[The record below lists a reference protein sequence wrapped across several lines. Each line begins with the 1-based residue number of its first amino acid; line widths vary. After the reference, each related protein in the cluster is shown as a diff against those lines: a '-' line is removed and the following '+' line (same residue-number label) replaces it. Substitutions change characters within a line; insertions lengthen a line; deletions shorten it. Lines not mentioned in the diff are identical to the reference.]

1 MRALVAALT
10 FLSAGLI
17 AAECLPASAQDYPN
31 RPVTIVAP
39 SAPGGLY
46 SLFSRLIG
54 NKFEQR
60 LGKPFV
66 VENRPG
72 AGSIVGMQSVARAA
86 GDGYTLMVVNSTG
99 MAANVTL
106 HKSLPYDS
114 VADFVPVGLLAM
126 VPEVLVV
133 NAALPIHS
141 IADITSFA
149 KQKENISFGSAG
161 AGTTQH
167 ISGEMLKRALGIN
180 MTHVP
185 YKGMAPA
192 LNDLTGGH
200 IEMMFSPVPNSLP
213 LIQAGKLRLL
223 GINSMQRMEAIPD
236 ARPLAELGIKDFD
249 VASWFMLVAP
259 AKTPKPVV
267 DRLHAELRGFINDPD
282 VRQEY
287 IKMGLVPVDSD
298 SPEKL
303 KSFVQAEITR
313 WGDIVRR
320 AGLAGIE

>member
-1 MRALVAALT
+1 MRALVAGLRAL
-10 FLSAGLI
+10 LI
-17 AAECLPASAQDYPN
+17 SIFAAASLPAFAQDYPN

-54 NKFEQR
+54 SKFEQR

-72 AGSIVGMQSVARAA
+72 AGSVVGALSVARSAP
-86 GDGYTLMVVNSTG
+86 DGYTLMVANSTG
-99 MAANVTL
+99 LAANVML
-106 HKSLPYDS
+106 HKSLPYDP
-114 VADFVPVGLLAM
+114 VRDFTPVGLLAL

-141 IADITSFA
+141 IADLTSFT
-149 KQKENISFGSAG
+149 KQKGNISFGSAG

-180 MTHVP
+180 MIHVP

-200 IEMMFSPVPNSLP
+200 IEMMFSPIPNSLP
-213 LIQAGKLRLL
+213 LIQSGKLRML
-223 GINSMQRMEAIPD
+223 GVNTTQRLKAIPD
-236 ARPLAELGIKDFD
+236 APPLSELGIKEFN

-259 AKTPKPVV
+259 AKTPPAIIE
-267 DRLHAELRGFINDPD
+267 RLHAELRGFINDPD
-282 VRQEY
+282 VRRN
-287 IKMGLVPVDSD
+287 
-298 SPEKL
+298 
-303 KSFVQAEITR
+303 T
-313 WGDIVRR
+313 
-320 AGLAGIE
+320 

>member
-1 MRALVAALT
+1 MNALLRCAAMVLAILAT
-10 FLSAGLI
+10 AS
-17 AAECLPASAQDYPN
+17 ASAQEYPN
-31 RPVTIVAP
+31 RAVTIVAP

-60 LGKPFV
+60 FGKPFV

-72 AGSIVGMQSVARAA
+72 AGSIVGMQSVTRSTP
-86 GDGYTLMVVNSTG
+86 DGYTLMVANSTG

-106 HKSLPYDS
+106 QKSLPYDP
-114 VADFVPVGLLAM
+114 VRDFTPVGLLAL

-133 NAALPIHS
+133 NAALPVHS
-141 IADITSFA
+141 LADLTSFA
-149 KQKENISFGSAG
+149 KQKGDISFGSAG
-161 AGTTQH
+161 AGTSQH

-192 LNDLTGGH
+192 LNDLIAGH
-200 IEMMFSPVPNSLP
+200 IEIMFSPVPNSLP

-223 GINSMQRMEAIPD
+223 GINTTQRVEAIPD
-236 ARPLAELGIKDFD
+236 ALPLAQLGIKDFD

-259 AKTPKPVV
+259 AKTPPEII
-267 DRLHAELRGFINDPD
+267 DRLHAELRAFINDPD
-282 VRQEY
+282 VREEY
-287 IKMGLVPVDSD
+287 VKMGLVAVDSD

-303 KSFVQAEITR
+303 KSFVQAEVTR
-313 WGDIVRR
+313 WGEIVKR
-320 AGLAGIE
+320 AGLTGLE

>member
-1 MRALVAALT
+1 MRAPV
-10 FLSAGLI
+10 AGLTALI
-17 AAECLPASAQDYPN
+17 VAIFAAGSLPASAQDYPN
-31 RPVTIVAP
+31 RTVTIVAP

-54 NKFEQR
+54 SKFEQR
-60 LGKPFV
+60 LGKSFV

-106 HKSLPYDS
+106 HKSLPYDP
-114 VADFVPVGLLAM
+114 VADFVPIGLLAM

-133 NAALPIHS
+133 NAALPIRS
-141 IADITSFA
+141 IADLTRFA
-149 KQKENISFGSAG
+149 KERGNISFGSAG
-161 AGTTQH
+161 PGTTQH

-223 GINSMQRMEAIPD
+223 GIKE
-236 ARPLAELGIKDFD
+236 FD

-259 AKTPKPVV
+259 VKTPKPIV
-267 DRLHAELRGFINDPD
+267 DRLHAELRGFVNDPE

-287 IKMGLVPVDSD
+287 IKMGLVPVDSE

-303 KSFVQAEITR
+303 KGFVREEIAR

-320 AGLAGIE
+320 AGLAGME

>member
-1 MRALVAALT
+1 MKVPLGCAAMMLAILVAV
-10 FLSAGLI
+10 S
-17 AAECLPASAQDYPN
+17 ASAQEYPN
-31 RPVTIVAP
+31 RAVTIVAP

-60 LGKPFV
+60 FGKPFV

-72 AGSIVGMQSVARAA
+72 AGSIVGMQSVTRSTP
-86 GDGYTLMVVNSTG
+86 DRYTLMVANSTG

-106 HKSLPYDS
+106 QKSLPYDP
-114 VADFVPVGLLAM
+114 VRDFAPVGLLAL

-141 IADITSFA
+141 LADLTSFA
-149 KQKENISFGSAG
+149 KQKGGISFGSAG
-161 AGTTQH
+161 AGTSQH

-192 LNDLTGGH
+192 LNDLIAGH
-200 IEMMFSPVPNSLP
+200 IEIMFSPVPNSLP

-223 GINSMQRMEAIPD
+223 GINTTQRVTAIPD
-236 ARPLAELGIKDFD
+236 ALPLAQLGIEDFD
-249 VASWFMLVAP
+249 MASWFMLVAP
-259 AKTPKPVV
+259 AKTPPGII
-267 DRLHAELRGFINDPD
+267 DRLHAELRAFINDPD
-282 VRQEY
+282 VREEY
-287 IKMGLVPVDSD
+287 IKMGLVSVDAD
-298 SPEKL
+298 PPEKL
-303 KSFVQAEITR
+303 KAFVQSEVTR
-313 WGDIVRR
+313 WSEIVKR
-320 AGLAGIE
+320 AGLTGFE

>member
-1 MRALVAALT
+1 MRALVI
-10 FLSAGLI
+10 GLI
-17 AAECLPASAQDYPN
+17 GLVPSIFAAASLPATAQDYPN

-54 NKFEQR
+54 SKFEQR

-72 AGSIVGMQSVARAA
+72 AGSIVGMQSVARAP

-106 HKSLPYDS
+106 HKTLPYDPM
-114 VADFVPVGLLAM
+114 ADFVPVGLLAL

-141 IADITSFA
+141 IADLTSFA
-149 KQKENISFGSAG
+149 KQKGNISFGSAG

-167 ISGEMLKRALGIN
+167 ISGEMLNRALGIN

-200 IEMMFSPVPNSLP
+200 IEMMFSPIPNSLP
-213 LIQAGKLRLL
+213 LIQSGKLRML
-223 GINSMQRMEAIPD
+223 GVNTTQRLEAIPD
-236 ARPLAELGIKDFD
+236 ARPLSELGIREFD

-259 AKTPKPVV
+259 AKTPPAII

-287 IKMGLVPVDSD
+287 VKMGLVPVDSE

-303 KSFVQAEITR
+303 KSFVQAEIAR
-313 WGDIVRR
+313 WGDIVRS
-320 AGLAGIE
+320 AGLAGME

>member
-1 MRALVAALT
+1 MRAPV
-10 FLSAGLI
+10 AGLTALI
-17 AAECLPASAQDYPN
+17 VAIFAAGSLPASAQDYPN
-31 RPVTIVAP
+31 RTVTIVAP

-54 NKFEQR
+54 SKFEQR
-60 LGKPFV
+60 LGKSFV

-106 HKSLPYDS
+106 HKSLPYDP
-114 VADFVPVGLLAM
+114 VADFVPIGLLAM

-133 NAALPIHS
+133 NAALPIRS
-141 IADITSFA
+141 IADLTRFA
-149 KQKENISFGSAG
+149 KEKGNISFGSAG
-161 AGTTQH
+161 PGTTQH

-223 GINSMQRMEAIPD
+223 GINTTQRMEAIPD
-236 ARPLAELGIKDFD
+236 ARPLAELGIKEFD

-259 AKTPKPVV
+259 VKTPKPIV
-267 DRLHAELRGFINDPD
+267 DRLHAELRGFVNDPE

-287 IKMGLVPVDSD
+287 IKMGLVPVDSE

-303 KSFVQAEITR
+303 KGFVREEIAR

-320 AGLAGIE
+320 AGLAGME

>member
-1 MRALVAALT
+1 MNAPLRCAAMILATFVAG
-10 FLSAGLI
+10 SAT
-17 AAECLPASAQDYPN
+17 AQEYPN
-31 RPVTIVAP
+31 RAVTIVAP

-54 NKFEQR
+54 NKLEQR
-60 LGKPFV
+60 FGKPFII
-66 VENRPG
+66 ENRPG
-72 AGSIVGMQSVARAA
+72 AGSVVGMQSVARSTP
-86 GDGYTLMVVNSTG
+86 DGYTLMVANSTG

-106 HKSLPYDS
+106 HKSLPYDP
-114 VADFVPVGLLAM
+114 VRDFAPVGLLA
-126 VPEVLVV
+126 VVREVLVV

-141 IADITSFA
+141 LADLTSFA
-149 KQKENISFGSAG
+149 KQKGAISFGSAG

-167 ISGEMLKRALGIN
+167 ISGEMLKRALGVN

-223 GINSMQRMEAIPD
+223 GINTAQRLDAIPE
-236 ARPLAELGIKDFD
+236 ARPLSELGIMEFD

-259 AKTPKPVV
+259 AKTSREIIG
-267 DRLHAELRGFINDPD
+267 RLHAELRVFINDPD
-282 VRQEY
+282 VREEY
-287 IKMGLVPVDSD
+287 VKMGLVSVDPE

-303 KSFVQAEITR
+303 QSYVQSEVTRWAEI
-313 WGDIVRR
+313 VKR
-320 AGLAGIE
+320 AGLMGLE

>member
-1 MRALVAALT
+1 MRALVIGLISLVPSIFAAAL
-10 FLSAGLI
+10 SAT
-17 AAECLPASAQDYPN
+17 AQDYPN

-54 NKFEQR
+54 SKFEQR

-72 AGSIVGMQSVARAA
+72 AGSIVGMQSVARAP

-106 HKSLPYDS
+106 HKTLPYDPM
-114 VADFVPVGLLAM
+114 ADFVPVGLLAL

-141 IADITSFA
+141 IADLTSFA
-149 KQKENISFGSAG
+149 KQKGNISFGSAG

-200 IEMMFSPVPNSLP
+200 IEIMFSPIPNSLP
-213 LIQAGKLRLL
+213 LIQSGKLRML
-223 GINSMQRMEAIPD
+223 GVNTTQRLEAIPE
-236 ARPLAELGIKDFD
+236 AWPLSELGIREFD

-259 AKTPKPVV
+259 AKTPPAII
-267 DRLHAELRGFINDPD
+267 DRLHAELRGFINNPD

-287 IKMGLVPVDSD
+287 VKMGLVPVDSE

-303 KSFVQAEITR
+303 KSFVQAEIAR
-313 WGDIVRR
+313 WGDIVRS
-320 AGLAGIE
+320 AGLAGME